1 MFVKKLV
8 VDYFLKVAQD
18 IESLKMVERELKVKP
33 EKGLS
38 ISVLGPRRAG
48 KTTYM
53 KGVAKSMEESF
64 YIDFEHTA
72 FRAITPEEVIELL
85 SLYSEVLG
93 RTPEAIF
100 LDEVQRLKGW
110 EGVVRSLI
118 DTGKYVFVSGS
129 SSKLMS
135 REIATQL
142 RGRSISYVLLPFSFR
157 EYLKA
162 KGVRVKKY
170 MTLEEEG
177 NIKNQLKKFFTNT
190 SYPGVV
196 LTGNYRLLQEY
207 YNTILYNDFVE
218 RFELKSIELA
228 RFIFDFML
236 SNFSREFSV
245 NKIYNFLKSQGLR
258 FGKNTLYTY
267 VEKIPETLSVF
278 FVEKL
283 EKSIY
288 KKPWPKKVYVA
299 DLGLANIIS
308 VEESVG
314 YRMENIV
321 FLELLRKTNEK
332 PVMGIH
338 YFRSTD
344 GYEVDFV
351 IKEGLEVKELIQVS
365 YASDFDEVDHREIR
379 ALLKAGEMLKCK
391 NLTVITWDYE
401 DERDISWFGRKGRI
415 KFVPLWKWLLYQHT

>member
-8 VDYFLKVAQD
+8 VDYFLKVAEE
-18 IESLKMVERELKVKP
+18 IESLKMVERELKVRP
-33 EKGLS
+33 EKGLA
-38 ISVLGPRRAG
+38 ITIIGPRRAG

-53 KGVAKSMEESF
+53 KGVAKSMRESF

-85 SLYSEVLG
+85 SLYSEVFG
-93 RTPEAIF
+93 KTPEAIF
-100 LDEVQRLKGW
+100 LDEVQKLDNW

-118 DTGKYVFVSGS
+118 DIGKYVFVSGS

-142 RGRSISYVLLPFSFR
+142 RGRSMSYVLLPFSFR

-162 KGVRVKKY
+162 KGVKVREY

-177 NIKNQLKKFFTNT
+177 NIKNHLKKFLTDT

-196 LTGNYRLLQEY
+196 LTANYRLLQEY

-228 RFIFDFML
+228 RFVFDFML

-245 NKIYNFLKSQGLR
+245 NKIHNFLKSHGLK
-258 FGKNTLYTY
+258 FGKNTLYSY
-267 VEKIPETLSVF
+267 IEKIPETLSVF

-283 EKSIY
+283 EKSTY
-288 KKPWPKKVYVA
+288 KKLWPKKVYVA
-299 DLGLANIIS
+299 DLGLANIVS
-308 VEESVG
+308 VEESIG
-314 YRMENIV
+314 YRMENLV

-338 YFRSTD
+338 YFKSTE
-344 GYEVDFV
+344 GHEVDFV
-351 IKEGLEVKELIQVS
+351 IKEGLHVKELIQVS
-365 YASDFDEVDHREIR
+365 YA
-379 ALLKAGEMLKCK
+379 
-391 NLTVITWDYE
+391 
-401 DERDISWFGRKGRI
+401 
-415 KFVPLWKWLLYQHT
+415 

>member
-8 VDYFLKVAQD
+8 VDYLLKVAEE
-18 IESLKMVERELKVKP
+18 IESLKMVERDLKIKP
-33 EKGLS
+33 EKGLA

-53 KGVAKSMEESF
+53 KGVAKSMGESF

-72 FRAITPEEVIELL
+72 FRAITPEEIIELL
-85 SLYSEVLG
+85 SLYSEVFG
-93 RTPEAIF
+93 EKTEAIF
-100 LDEVQRLKGW
+100 LDEVQKLEDW
-110 EGVVRSLI
+110 ESVVRSLI
-118 DTGKYVFVSGS
+118 DMGKYVFISGS
-129 SSKLMS
+129 SSRLMS

-142 RGRSISYVLLPFSFR
+142 RGRSMSYVLLPFSFR

-162 KGVRVKKY
+162 KGVKVKKY

-177 NIKNQLKKFFTNT
+177 KIKNHLKKFLTDT

-196 LTGNYRLLQEY
+196 LTGDYRLLQEY

-245 NKIYNFLKSQGLR
+245 NKIHNFLKSQGLR
-258 FGKNTLYTY
+258 FGKNTLYSY

-299 DLGLANIIS
+299 DLGLANIVG
-308 VEESVG
+308 VEESLG
-314 YRMENIV
+314 YRMENLV

-332 PVMGIH
+332 PVIGIH
-338 YFRSTD
+338 YFKSTE

-351 IKEGLEVKELIQVS
+351 IKDGLKVKELIQVT
-365 YASDFDEVDHREIR
+365 YADNFDEVEHREIR
-379 ALLKAGEMLKCK
+379 ALLKAGELLRCK

-401 DERDISWFGRKGRI
+401 DERDISWFGKKGKV
-415 KFVPLWKWLLYQHT
+415 KFVPLWKWLLNQHT

>member
-8 VDYFLKVAQD
+8 VDYFLKVKGD
-18 IESLKMVERELKVKP
+18 IENLRMVERELKVKP
-33 EKGLS
+33 EKGLAIS
-38 ISVLGPRRAG
+38 IIGPRRAG

-53 KGVAKSMEESF
+53 KGIAKSMGESF

-85 SLYSEVLG
+85 SLYSEVFG
-93 RTPEAIF
+93 KTPEAIF
-100 LDEVQRLKGW
+100 LDEVQKLNGW
-110 EGVVRSLI
+110 ESVVRSLI
-118 DTGKYVFVSGS
+118 DTGKYVFISGS

-142 RGRSISYVLLPFSFR
+142 RGRSMSYVLLPFSFR

-162 KGVRVKKY
+162 KGVKSEKY

-177 NIKNQLKKFFTNT
+177 NIKNYLKKFLTDT

-218 RFELKSIELA
+218 RFELKSIELS

-245 NKIYNFLKSQGLR
+245 NKIHNFLKSQGLR
-258 FGKNTLYTY
+258 FGKNTLYSY

-299 DLGLANIIS
+299 DLGLANIVS
-308 VEESVG
+308 VEEAIG
-314 YRMENIV
+314 YRMENLV
-321 FLELLRKTNEK
+321 FLELLRKSNEK
-332 PVMGIH
+332 PVMSIH
-338 YFRSTD
+338 YFKSTE

-351 IKEGLEVKELIQVS
+351 IKESLKVKELIQVT
-365 YASDFDEVDHREIR
+365 YASAFDEVEHREIR
-379 ALLKAGEMLKCK
+379 ALLKAGDLLKCK
-391 NLTVITWDYE
+391 NLKIITWDYE
-401 DERDISWFGRKGRI
+401 DEREIKWFGRKGRI
-415 KFVPLWKWLLYQHT
+415 KFVPLWKWLLNLDG